1 MVFSAR
7 NPGGRVTTRHVSVFT
22 RKEFFFPLRE
32 VQCEN
37 FGKHRKV
44 WKRVQRVS
52 LCPVPDSVPP
62 GAACT
67 HLGGSWGVN
76 AGPIPRAVVHPTQG
90 TAGRPHPR
98 RGVHLSVSTPLP
110 AKLWASCIQISVSR
124 FASRRIQ
131 LTQQLQNKTQN
142 PVIASYPEVPDAEY
156 SSSLPEAKLGF
167 LLPQHK
173 ILFCTLTHT
182 HAHTRTL
189 LFGKT
194 VCAEIMNHILLFL
207 FPRGLAVPRRVVG
220 RPW

>member
-1 MVFSAR
+1 MTLLRPQSANMVFSAR
-7 NPGGRVTTRHVSVFT
+7 NPGSRVTTRHVSVFT

-37 FGKHRKV
+37 FRKHRKV

-110 AKLWASCIQISVSR
+110 ESSGLPAFKSLSR
-124 FASRRIQ
+124 G
-131 LTQQLQNKTQN
+131 L
-142 PVIASYPEVPDAEY
+142 
-156 SSSLPEAKLGF
+156 LPEESN
-167 LLPQHK
+167 LLSSYKTKHK
-173 ILFCTLTHT
+173 
-182 HAHTRTL
+182 TR
-189 LFGKT
+189 
-194 VCAEIMNHILLFL
+194 
-207 FPRGLAVPRRVVG
+207 
-220 RPW
+220 